1 MTEELG
7 KLERVELRSVW
18 AKENTNFTTWLAE
31 EKSLELLGE
40 TIGMSLELEK
50 KEKEVGSFSADIL
63 CKNVRDD
70 SWVVIEN
77 QLEKTDHKHLGQVLT
92 YGAGLDAFTMVWVAA
107 RFTEEHRAALDW
119 LNRITGEGF
128 RFFGLEV
135 EAWKIDDSRPA
146 PKFNIISKPNNW
158 SKAFSREAKKITDGE
173 LAPIQ
178 VIQLRYWQ
186 QLEKYLQDEG
196 SKLNPQTPKPRP
208 WQRLTIGVASVVID
222 AVMNTTENKIR
233 VELNIHHSD
242 YSEAYFNLLLEE
254 KEAIENETGFSLVW
268 RELQDKKSSKI
279 TIYKDANPK
288 NEKDWGKQ
296 HAWLKEMMEVFDNV
310 FGNRVRKINPDDWNA
325 PD

>member
-1 MTEELG
+1 MTQSLG
-7 KLERVELRSVW
+7 KLERVDLRTIW

-31 EKSLELLGE
+31 EENLALLGE
-40 TIGMSLELEK
+40 TIGMSLALEK
-50 KEKEVGSFSADIL
+50 TEQEVGSFSADIL
-63 CKNVRDD
+63 CKDTHTD

-107 RFTEEHRAALDW
+107 RFIGEHRAALDW
-119 LNRITGEGF
+119 LNRITGENF

-146 PKFNIISKPNNW
+146 PKFNIISQPNKW
-158 SKAFSREAKKITDGE
+158 SKSFSRDAQKISDKVLNE
-173 LAPIQ
+173 NEIL
-178 VIQLRYWQ
+178 QLNYWQ
-186 QLEKYLQDEG
+186 DLEKYLRDEG
-196 SKLNPQTPKPRP
+196 SKLNPQSPRP
-208 WQRLTIGVASVVID
+208 RSWQRLTIGVSGVVID
-222 AVMNTTENKIR
+222 SVMNTNENKIR

-242 YSEAYFNLLLEE
+242 YSEAYFNLLFEE
-254 KEAIENETGFSLVW
+254 KEAIENEIGFALEW

-279 TIYKDANPK
+279 TIYKGANPK
-288 NEKDWGKQ
+288 NKKDWGNQ

-310 FGNRVRKINPDDWNA
+310 FGNRVRNINPDDWNA